1 MPIKKLFA
9 FVGTTF
15 LAFALFAAPTEAA
28 TYTVTEDD
36 SLFKIAQKHGITV
49 AKLKTTNN
57 LKSNT
62 IEAGQQL
69 VVPSANETT
78 SKSTV
83 TSATAQVVAN
93 MAQQDTVVE
102 QQTTKS
108 VVKQEVTEDVKQD
121 IKQEVKEDIKED
133 VKQEVKEERAYKTI
147 RVTSTAYT
155 AYCRGCSGVTATGI
169 NLRKNPNMKVIAV
182 DPRVIPLGSKVWVE
196 GYGEAIAGDTG
207 GAIKG
212 NKIDVFL
219 PTTAKAKNWG
229 RRTVTIKVYQ

>member
-1 MPIKKLFA
+1 MKKLFA
-9 FVGTTF
+9 FLGTTF

-28 TYTVTEDD
+28 TYTVTEGD

-62 IEAGQQL
+62 IQAGQQL
-69 VVPSANETT
+69 VVPTAKETT
-78 SKSTV
+78 SKSTA
-83 TSATAQVVAN
+83 TSATAQVAEN
-93 MAQQDTVVE
+93 MAQQ
-102 QQTTKS
+102 QTTKPA
-108 VVKQEVTEDVKQD
+108 
-121 IKQEVKEDIKED
+121 
-133 VKQEVKEERAYKTI
+133 VKEERAYKTI

-169 NLRKNPNMKVIAV
+169 NLKKNPNMKVIAV